1 MNTDLDA
8 LVAQRTIELQAANEH
23 LKQQL
28 ADREKAEQVAQQT
41 QKMEAVGQLAAG
53 VAHDFNNILAVILG
67 NASLLLEGKSPADK
81 ETKPLQ
87 SICAASDRGSKL
99 VRQLL
104 TLSRKQL
111 PELHPLNVRDA
122 LAAVSETL
130 PQVLAPKIDVEI
142 QTQSD
147 VPEVRGDTG
156 MLEILLMNLALNAR
170 DAMPDGGRL
179 SISVDSVEISAEI
192 ARANPQKRAG
202 QFVRLSV
209 SDTGTG
215 IPAEIL
221 PRIYEPFFTTKP
233 VGKGTGLG
241 LSAVYGITRQHDGWV
256 EVHST
261 VNEGT
266 TFQVFIPAIPQVKPA
281 QQSHTSK
288 LGKPKRGGETIL
300 VVEDDPD
307 LKDLVSQIL
316 EASGYKVLS
325 AGSGAE
331 ALEVFA
337 TSKADIRLLLTDM
350 MLPDGLNGR
359 TLAERL
365 MSDNPRLRVIFT
377 SGYSAGMP
385 GTELADVDARQFL
398 AKPYRPSTLL
408 ELVGKRL
415 SEPLAE
421 ETGVTA

>member
-1 MNTDLDA
+1 
-8 LVAQRTIELQAANEH
+8 
-23 LKQQL
+23 
-28 ADREKAEQVAQQT
+28 
-41 QKMEAVGQLAAG
+41 MEAVGQLAAG

-67 NASLLLEGKSPADK
+67 NASLLLEGKSPDDK

-87 SICAASDRGSKL
+87 SICAASDRASKL

-111 PELHPLNVRDA
+111 PELRLLNVRDA

-179 SISVDSVEISAEI
+179 SISVDSVEISSET
-192 ARANPQKRAG
+192 ARANPEKRAG
-202 QFVRLSV
+202 HFVRLTV
-209 SDTGTG
+209 SDTGSG
-215 IPAEIL
+215 IAPEIL
-221 PRIYEPFFTTKP
+221 PRIFEPFFTTKP
-233 VGKGTGLG
+233 VGQGTGLG

-256 EVHST
+256 EVHSI

-266 TFQVFIPAIPQVKPA
+266 TFQVLIPAIPQIKPA
-281 QQSHTSK
+281 QQSQTAK
-288 LGKPKRGGETIL
+288 PGRPKRGGETIL

-316 EASGYKVLS
+316 ETSGYKVLT

-359 TLAERL
+359 TIAERL
-365 MSDNPRLRVIFT
+365 MSQNPQLRVIFT

-398 AKPYRPSTLL
+398 AKPYRPSALL

-415 SEPLAE
+415 NEPLTE
-421 ETGVTA
+421 PTGATA

>member
-8 LVAQRTIELQAANEH
+8 LVAQRTLDLQAANDQ
-23 LKQQL
+23 LTQQL
-28 ADREKAEQVAQQT
+28 ADREKAEHALLQT

-67 NASLLLEGKSPADK
+67 NASLLLEGRSPADK
-81 ETKPLQ
+81 DTKPLQ
-87 SICAASDRGSKL
+87 SICAASDRASKL

-111 PELHPLNVRDA
+111 PELQPLNVRDA

-147 VPEVRGDTG
+147 IPQVRGDTG
-156 MLEILLMNLALNAR
+156 MLEILLMNLVLNSR

-179 SISVDSVEISAEI
+179 SISVDSVEVSAET
-192 ARANPQKRAG
+192 ARANPEKQAG
-202 QFVRLSV
+202 QFVRLTV

-215 IPAEIL
+215 IAPEIL

-233 VGKGTGLG
+233 VGMGTGLG
-241 LSAVYGITRQHDGWV
+241 LSAVYGITRQHSGWV
-256 EVHST
+256 EVRSIQ
-261 VNEGT
+261 NKGT
-266 TFQVFIPAIPQVKPA
+266 TFQVFIPAIPQARP
-281 QQSHTSK
+281 QTSQSSK
-288 LGKPKRGGETIL
+288 SGKPKRGGETIL

-307 LKDLVSQIL
+307 LRDLVSQIL

-337 TSKADIRLLLTDM
+337 ASQADIRLLLTDM

-359 TLAERL
+359 TLAGRL
-365 MSDNPRLRVIFT
+365 MTQNPNLRVIFT

-415 SEPLAE
+415 NEPLAKT
-421 ETGVTA
+421 TGTTA